1 MLIALLQDKF
11 PDYKTVSPP
20 INDLQQFYKQSK
32 VLFDSDPE
40 FKKRAYE
47 CVVKLQSMSPDHVQA
62 WKLICDVSR
71 TGNIYWL
78 IWHLNW
84 RHIYFSQ
91 FFFLLEFQK
100 IYQRLDIS
108 ITERGES
115 FYQSRMESLV
125 KELESKGNV
134 CFKFILLIKIYILRS
149 DYY

>member
-1 MLIALLQDKF
+1 MYKCFIFRSTIIGDSLCRVFEFIGHDVLRINHIGDWGTQFGMLIALLQDKF

-71 TGNIYWL
+71 QGNIPRVILYYYNL
-78 IWHLNW
+78 FYIIV
-84 RHIYFSQ
+84 IYF
-91 FFFLLEFQK
+91 LC
-100 IYQRLDIS
+100 I
-108 ITERGES
+108 
-115 FYQSRMESLV
+115 
-125 KELESKGNV
+125 
-134 CFKFILLIKIYILRS
+134 
-149 DYY
+149 